1 MDDTTVKLNEPS
13 TLSMDID
20 GAGKSLYELA
30 VYSIQGSRQ
39 YQQDTVFAD
48 FSDRRGIAMVCDGM
62 GGMDEGDRASRL
74 AATQFAEDYA
84 EHYRTYGEVKWEG
97 LPEYLEAEAVKLD
110 KMVHELKNPQGVRLN
125 SGTTIVA
132 TIFEEDRLTW
142 LSVGDSRIYLIRG
155 DEMEIVTRP
164 HNYGLSL
171 DLRRRKGLI
180 SEEEYMAEQSRAS
193 ALISFIGI
201 GNVRLMDINK
211 TPFRLEKGD
220 MVLVCS
226 DGLYNCLPDGQ
237 IFSLLKKESRNI
249 QETAARLIQEVNL
262 AGKRYQDNTSLIL
275 IRYTG
280 E

>member
-1 MDDTTVKLNEPS
+1 MDETVTLNLGPEGG
-13 TLSMDID
+13 T
-20 GAGKSLYELA
+20 KSLYELA

-84 EHYRTYGEVKWEG
+84 EHYRKNGEGKWEG

-110 KMVHELKNPQGVRLN
+110 KMVHELTNLQGVRLN

-171 DLRRRKGLI
+171 DMRRRKGLI
-180 SEEEYMAEQSRAS
+180 GEEEYLAEQSRAS